1 MARSD
6 AAWIAFKG
14 IRSSDMGLR
23 VAKLP
28 DVPIAGERGKA
39 VEIPGRDGSLWL
51 PDDSFEA
58 VTMKAELELTP
69 GADLNAVA
77 NWLTGSG
84 ELVLSDMSEYGF
96 RARVA
101 KGFDIARG
109 AFAAGKR
116 KLSVSFI
123 CAPFRYQ
130 AGSPA
135 MEPITAAGLFAGD
148 GNWPALPAITVYGSG
163 DINLMVNDVSVLMT
177 GVDGHITLDCE
188 AMMAFRDGVNA
199 SPKVTLMSDDDLW
212 PRLDPASNRISWSG
226 SVTRVIIE
234 PRWRWR

>member
-14 IRSSDMGLR
+14 ISSSDMGVR

-28 DVPIAGERGKA
+28 DVPVAGERGKA
-39 VEIPGRDGSLWL
+39 VEIPGRDGVLWL

-58 VTMKAELELTP
+58 IEMKVELELTDT
-69 GADLNAVA
+69 ADISGLTA
-77 NWLTGSG
+77 WLTGSG
-84 ELVLSDMSEYGF
+84 ELVLSDMPEYGY

-101 KGFDIARG
+101 KGFDLERG
-109 AFAAGKR
+109 MYAAGR
-116 KLSVSFI
+116 KKAVVHFT

-130 AGSPA
+130 AGSPE
-135 MEPITAAGLFAGD
+135 MEPITAAGLFAGN

-163 DINLMVNDVSVLMT
+163 DINLMVNDATVLMT

-188 AMMAFRDGVNA
+188 AMMAFKDGVNA
-199 SPKVTLMSDDDLW
+199 STQVTLMSDDDLW

-226 SVTRVIIE
+226 SVSSVVIE